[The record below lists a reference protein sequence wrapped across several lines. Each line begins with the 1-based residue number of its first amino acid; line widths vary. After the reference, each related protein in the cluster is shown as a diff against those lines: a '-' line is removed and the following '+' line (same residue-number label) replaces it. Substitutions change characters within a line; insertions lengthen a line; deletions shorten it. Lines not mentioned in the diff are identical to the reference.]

1 MTIQTQT
8 SPRVEPALV
17 AGNRKELAGYRAAH
31 FKWEVNAGVG
41 AVTLNR
47 PERKNP
53 LTFDSYA
60 ELRDLFGQLKYAQDV
75 KAVVIAGA
83 GDNFCSGGDVHE
95 IIGPLVRLKAP
106 ELLMFTRMTG
116 DLVKSMRAC
125 PQPIVAAIDGVC
137 AGAGAI
143 MAMASDLR
151 LGTARS
157 KTAFLFNRVGLAGC
171 DMGACAIL
179 PRIIGQGRASE
190 LLYTGRS
197 MSGEEGERWGFFN
210 RLCAPELLQGEALAL
225 ARDIA
230 TGPTFANGITKT
242 MLHQEW
248 AMTVDQAIEAE
259 AQAQAICMLT
269 EDFSRAYHAFVAK
282 TKPTFEG
289 N

>member
-1 MTIQTQT
+1 MNPSNDT
-8 SPRVEPALV
+8 PRVDPALA
-17 AGNRKELAGYRAAH
+17 AGNRKTAAGYQARH
-31 FKWEVNAGVG
+31 FGWDVVDRVAT
-41 AVTLNR
+41 VTLNR

-60 ELRDLFGQLKYAQDV
+60 ELRDLFGMLKYADDV
-75 KAVVIAGA
+75 KAVVVTGA
-83 GDNFCSGGDVHE
+83 GGNFCSGGDVHE

-116 DLVKSMRAC
+116 DLVKAMRAC

-143 MAMASDLR
+143 VAMASDLR
-151 LGTARS
+151 CGTARS

-171 DMGACAIL
+171 DMGACAML

-190 LLYTGRS
+190 LLYTGRALG
-197 MSGEEGERWGFFN
+197 GEEAERWGFFN
-210 RLCAPELLQGEALAL
+210 RLCTPEAVVADAQSL
-225 ARDIA
+225 ARELA
-230 TGPTFANGITKT
+230 EGPTFANGITKT
-242 MLHQEW
+242 MLHHEW
-248 AMTVDQAIEAE
+248 NMGVDQAIEAE

-269 EDFSRAYHAFVAK
+269 EDFTRAYEAFAAK
-282 TKPTFEG
+282 QKPRFEG